1 MRIAEYSFKKA
12 SGKNIFPKSF
22 INEGKAK
29 WGKQPKRK
37 TTYTN
42 YLKKIITVILA
53 ASYWQKMIKKCEA
66 YLP

>member
-12 SGKNIFPKSF
+12 SGKNIFPKSS

-42 YLKKIITVILA
+42 YPKNIITVILSA
-53 ASYWQKMIKKCEA
+53 FYWRKMIKKCEA
-66 YLP
+66 YWR